1 MRTLKT
7 RAAYTLIEMMVVVAI
22 LGVLILAAP
31 RTFIKVYQF
40 VQLLTARVEIQ
51 KNARGALANINRDLR
66 QAVSTSVTIS
76 AVPGQPYHSCILFA
90 KYNSAGAIEYV
101 SYYQNSNKLY
111 QVRSATAIPACAHN
125 GKLIANNLRYIA
137 FTYPRTDDSTI
148 LSISITFEKATYEG
162 GTKALQMAVEKVRV
176 MN

>member
-1 MRTLKT
+1 MKGPKIKRG
-7 RAAYTLIEMMVVVAI
+7 YTLMEMMLVVGI

-31 RTFIKVYQF
+31 RTFIKTYQF

-66 QAVSTSVTIS
+66 QALGDTIEVDEIS
-76 AVPGQPYHSCILFA
+76 GQPPHSRIKFK
-90 KYNSAGAIEYV
+90 KYNSSGGQNWV
-101 SYYQNSNKLY
+101 FYYQEGTKLF
-111 QVRSATAIPACAHN
+111 QAAGDVDGNMLA

-137 FTYPRTDDSTI
+137 FTYPRTDDDGI
-148 LSISITFEKATYEG
+148 ISISITFEKATYEG

>member
-1 MRTLKT
+1 MKGLKIK
-7 RAAYTLIEMMVVVAI
+7 RGYTLMEMMLVVAI

-31 RTFIKVYQF
+31 RTFIKTYQF

-66 QAVSTSVTIS
+66 QAVGSTIVVDEL
-76 AVPGQPYHSCILFA
+76 AGQPPHSRITFS
-90 KYNSAGAIEYV
+90 KYNSKGLQETVA
-101 SYYQNSNKLY
+101 YYQDGNKLY
-111 QVRSATAIPACAHN
+111 QATGAVS
-125 GKLIANNLRYIA
+125 GKVIAGNLRYIA
-137 FTYPRTDDSTI
+137 FTYPRTDDDGI

-162 GTKALQMAVEKVRV
+162 GTKALQMAVEKVRI